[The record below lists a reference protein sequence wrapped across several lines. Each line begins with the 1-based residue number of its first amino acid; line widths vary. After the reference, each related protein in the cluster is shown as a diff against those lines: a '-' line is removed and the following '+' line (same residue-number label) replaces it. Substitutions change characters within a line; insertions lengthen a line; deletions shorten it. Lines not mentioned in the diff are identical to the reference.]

1 MSEVI
6 SWGGAVQWW
15 RCGVAAT
22 VAEVDESWCDVT
34 VTSVWQSMGY
44 GFQVDY
50 CSAYVSCDG
59 VSGGTAETVYAYSPN
74 GTWTQLDAYSQTFRV
89 ARGTYA
95 RSVAVSASF
104 VMPDFQAGSSY
115 ASATVE
121 VPGKP
126 AVAPDPVSSVA
137 AAVSGS
143 AVRCTWANNADA
155 AALKP
160 YNGLRVAVEV
170 DGSVSE
176 TAELDAAATSY
187 EVPASAN
194 ARYSFTVTAWNSA
207 GEAEGVASGYAYTA
221 PSAPS
226 AVTAAFVSP
235 NVTVSWSA
243 QAKWAAS
250 HAVQESTDGG
260 STWSTLGDA
269 SGSTFTRESPP
280 SGTVRYR
287 VRAVAPDGT
296 VGQFAASNDV
306 ATYTTA
312 DYPAVTATVADVIH
326 DIPLRVDWTVDSP
339 TAVESQK
346 VQLVV
351 GGEVVQEWAIAA
363 SQRVVN
369 LYTSN
374 LVDGEAATVRVTVTN
389 AAGLTSTAEATTA
402 VEWWP
407 PMEPTARVLALAD
420 MCALAVHV
428 SPKAPDD
435 SHVET
440 FDVRVERG
448 GREAVEMSTNM
459 FYDFESPIN
468 YETTYTVVAV
478 AHNGLET
485 SVEASG
491 TLEAQYGVFN
501 YAFFGVP
508 IILDQSWDASV
519 KQGGSML
526 SFAGG
531 NLPEWYPDGSA
542 SMTATVKFNVPL
554 DMYGVDA
561 LLNGP
566 AMLQILAMAPRVY
579 LRDPNGGV
587 YGGVATKVSTS
598 MKGARTMAATVALS
612 MTAEDPDSA
621 LGM

>member
-6 SWGGAVQWW
+6 AWGGAVQWW
-15 RCGVAAT
+15 RCGVAAS

-44 GFQVDY
+44 GFQVNY

-59 VSGGTAETVYAYSPN
+59 VSGGTAGTVYAYSPN

-137 AAVSGS
+137 AAASGS

-176 TAELDAAATSY
+176 TAELDASATSY
-187 EVPASAN
+187 EVAAASN
-194 ARYSFTVTAWNSA
+194 RRYAFTVTAWNSA
-207 GEAEGVASGYAYTA
+207 GEAAGVASGYVYTA

-235 NVTVSWSA
+235 NVSVSWSA
-243 QAKWAAS
+243 QARWAAS
-250 HAVQESTDGG
+250 HTVQESTDGG

-287 VRAVAPDGT
+287 VQAVAPDGT
-296 VGQFAASNDV
+296 AGPFAESGDLT
-306 ATYTTA
+306 TYTTA
-312 DYPAVTATVADVIH
+312 DYPALEVTVAEALH
-326 DIPLRVDWTVDSP
+326 DIPLYVEWTVDSP

-351 GGEVVQEWAIAA
+351 GGEVVQEWALAA
-363 SQRVVN
+363 SQRAAS
-369 LYTSN
+369 LYTSE
-374 LVDGEAATVRVTVTN
+374 LVDGEAATVRVTATN

-402 VEWWP
+402 VEWWA
-407 PMEPTARVLALAD
+407 PMEPTARVLALSGFG
-420 MCALAVHV
+420 ALAVSV
-428 SPKAPDD
+428 SPNAPDD
-435 SHVET
+435 SHAET

-448 GREAVEMSTNM
+448 GRAAVELSTNM
-459 FYDFESPIN
+459 FYDFEAPIN
-468 YETTYTVVAV
+468 LETTYTAVAV

-485 SVEASG
+485 SVEVSG
-491 TLEAQYGVFN
+491 VLEAQYGFFS
-501 YAFFGVP
+501 YAFLSVP
-508 IILDQSWDASV
+508 IIFDQSWDTSV
-519 KQGGSML
+519 KQGGGML

-531 NLPEWYPDGSA
+531 GLPEWYPDGSVTQTV
-542 SMTATVKFNVPL
+542 TAKFNLAVE
-554 DMYGVDA
+554 MYEGSD
-561 LLNGP
+561 LTDP
-566 AMLQILAMAPRVY
+566 EMLSILAMAPRVY
-579 LRDPNGGV
+579 LRDPAGGV
-587 YGGVATKVSTS
+587 FGGVVTKVSTS
-598 MKGARTMAATVALS
+598 QKGPRVLSVTVALS
-612 MTAEDPDSA
+612 ATPEDPDTA